1 MKKNSLASRLVTTI
15 TVVAITSVAFAA
27 SPASAQVNVT
37 PAADGPGAAQIQ
49 RVLNWLAQ
57 YALWSGLAAV
67 IFGAGW
73 MGWTL
78 YQGRQAGSKGQMA
91 IMGGGLGALV
101 VGFAPAMINTLSS
114 AQ

>member
-73 MGWTL
+73 MGWDP
-78 YQGRQAGSKGQMA
+78 
-91 IMGGGLGALV
+91 
-101 VGFAPAMINTLSS
+101 VGFCIHADGAHKFGERGGSTCR
-114 AQ
+114 